1 MAVLEV
7 WRSEQRDLVELQGD
21 RFTVGRSDDN
31 DYEIDDDKT
40 VSRHHVLLECVA
52 GVWFVHDLNTR
63 NGTILNRRRI
73 AGEKELRPHDEL
85 VLGKTKI
92 IFREH
97 PADASST
104 ATPRLTRMELVIV
117 RELVRPILSSSASS
131 PAAVTEIAS
140 RTSTTVSN
148 VKGHLGRIYPKFGI
162 YDGEYRRTE
171 KRVELARRV
180 VNTGIV
186 RPADVQP
193 ADVQPADVQPAD
205 MQPEEAQPEE
215 AHEP

>member
-7 WRSEQRDLVELQGD
+7 WRREQRDLVELQGD

-40 VSRHHVLLECVA
+40 VSRHHVVLECIA

-92 IFREH
+92 IFRDQAAAGA
-97 PADASST
+97 PST
-104 ATPRLTRMELVIV
+104 DGVAPVPKLTRMERVILK
-117 RELVRPILSSSASS
+117 ELVRPMLTTRSSVPASV
-131 PAAVTEIAS
+131 AEIAK
-140 RTSTTVSN
+140 RTFTTVSN

-162 YDGEYRRTE
+162 YDGEFRRTQ
-171 KRVELARRV
+171 KRLELARRV
-180 VNTGIV
+180 VNAGIV
-186 RPADVQP
+186 RPADVKP
-193 ADVQPADVQPAD
+193 DEGD
-205 MQPEEAQPEE
+205 ES
-215 AHEP
+215 